1 MKEIDKIFV
10 LTKSSSNR
18 IVDQSNLCD
27 IRSRLKDRMKQNK
40 HSLLIYEFTC
50 DSKGH
55 RNYLNILL
63 YKLYNIIYMVIEAL

>member
-1 MKEIDKIFV
+1 MKQIDKIFV

-18 IVDQSNLCD
+18 IVDQSNLCN

-40 HSLLIYEFTC
+40 HSLLIDKFTC

-55 RNYLNILL
+55 
-63 YKLYNIIYMVIEAL
+63 